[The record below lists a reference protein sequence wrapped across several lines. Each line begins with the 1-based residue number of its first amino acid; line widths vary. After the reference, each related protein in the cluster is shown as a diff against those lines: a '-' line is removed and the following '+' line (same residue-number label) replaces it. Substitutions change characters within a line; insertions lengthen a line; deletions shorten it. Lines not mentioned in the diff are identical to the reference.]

1 MSEGKE
7 IMTSVFDPKGKGK
20 EVAPPTANNNP
31 ESSQGVTSSSEISQH
46 PPTFAFKPTSPSPK
60 FTFDFEATTKGILKF
75 PGDAPSSS
83 GSSRHPT
90 FSFEANTSVTIP
102 ANNRGRRPVHGMAK
116 EKHRLYF
123 DSRTEK
129 GWVVVNK
136 PRIEYGV
143 YVTYD
148 DTWDDGVIVYPDEE
162 ETCPHGDKEIMS
174 QSELMNLSSGDR
186 ADLILTELFEHTCI
200 RLRRH
205 LPGDSDTE
213 SR

>member
-7 IMTSVFDPKGKGK
+7 TMTSVSHPKGKGK
-20 EVAPPTANNNP
+20 EVAPPTANSNP
-31 ESSQGVTSSSEISQH
+31 ESSQGVASSSETSQH
-46 PPTFAFKPTSPSPK
+46 PPLTFKLTPHSPA
-60 FTFDFEATTKGILKF
+60 FTFDFAATPKGILKS

-83 GSSRHPT
+83 DSFRHPT

-116 EKHRLYF
+116 KKHRLYF
-123 DSRTEK
+123 DSRFEK

-143 YVTYD
+143 YVTHD
-148 DTWDDGVIVYPDEE
+148 DTWDDGVIVYPDED
-162 ETCPHGDKEIMS
+162 ETRPHGDEEIIS
-174 QSELMNLSSGDR
+174 QLELMNLSSKDR
-186 ADLILTELFEHTCI
+186 ANLILTEPFEHMCI

-205 LPGDSDTE
+205 LAGDSDTE

>member
-7 IMTSVFDPKGKGK
+7 TMTPVSDPKGKGK
-20 EVAPPTANNNP
+20 EVAPPTANSNP
-31 ESSQGVTSSSEISQH
+31 ESSQGVASSSETSQH
-46 PPTFAFKPTSPSPK
+46 PPLTFNLTPPSPALI
-60 FTFDFEATTKGILKF
+60 FDFAATPKGILKS

-83 GSSRHPT
+83 ASSRHPT
-90 FSFEANTSVTIP
+90 ISFEANTSVTIP

-116 EKHRLYF
+116 KKHRLYF
-123 DSRTEK
+123 DSRFEK

-143 YVTYD
+143 YVTHD
-148 DTWDDGVIVYPDEE
+148 DTWDDGVIVYPDED
-162 ETCPHGDKEIMS
+162 ETYSHGDEEIIS
-174 QSELMNLSSGDR
+174 QLELMNLSSEDR
-186 ADLILTELFEHTCI
+186 ANLILTEPFEHTCI

-205 LPGDSDTE
+205 LLGDSDTE